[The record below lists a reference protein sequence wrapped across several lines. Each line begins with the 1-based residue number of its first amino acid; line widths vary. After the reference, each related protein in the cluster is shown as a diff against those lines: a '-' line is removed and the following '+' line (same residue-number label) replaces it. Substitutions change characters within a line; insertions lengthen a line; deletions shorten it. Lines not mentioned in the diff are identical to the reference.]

1 MLRNLHTSKVIT
13 LLRTY
18 CLDSVLAQPLGVCIT
33 NARRNVPMN
42 LTQPCKS
49 IGTQISS
56 GDIATEWRFGDAF
69 SGASRR
75 QPRIRA
81 QDALTAECRELPV
94 EIADK
99 SHTFHSQYCKVEH
112 DTI

>member
-1 MLRNLHTSKVIT
+1 MIRNLHTSKVINPGKNF
-13 LLRTY
+13 
-18 CLDSVLAQPLGVCIT
+18 SVLAQPLGVCIA
-33 NARRNVPMN
+33 NACRNVPMN

-56 GDIATEWRFGDAF
+56 GDIATEWRFGDTF
-69 SGASRR
+69 SGALKTQSRT
-75 QPRIRA
+75 RA

-99 SHTFHSQYCKVEH
+99 SHTFHSQYCKVEY
-112 DTI
+112 DPI